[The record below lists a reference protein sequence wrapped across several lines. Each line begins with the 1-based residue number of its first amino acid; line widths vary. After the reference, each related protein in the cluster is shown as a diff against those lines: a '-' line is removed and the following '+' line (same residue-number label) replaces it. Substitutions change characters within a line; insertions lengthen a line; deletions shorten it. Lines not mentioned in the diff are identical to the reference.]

1 MKKHEQ
7 PARFRLQPCAAV
19 FLAGICMPLAQAQ
32 QSRVFAYPNAG
43 QSQQQQQADSY
54 QCHQWAVSQTGFDPT
69 QPAAAAPQQYA
80 AQPAPPAQQQQQ
92 GGGLLGLGGGGMFK
106 GGGMLG
112 DAATGAAIG
121 AAGGALAGDAGKG
134 AALGALAAG
143 VLGAATRATSP
154 QTQPQAVPPP
164 VYQQQ
169 TMPPDQQQ
177 RVGDYNSAFSA
188 CMKARNYTV
197 N

>member
-1 MKKHEQ
+1 MTKPEKPLTSQ
-7 PARFRLQPCAAV
+7 
-19 FLAGICMPLAQAQ
+19 LASGLLALSLTAMAFQAPAQ
-32 QSRVFAYPNAG
+32 QPTRVFAYPNAG

-54 QCHQWAVSQTGFDPT
+54 QCNQWAVSQTGFDPA
-69 QPAAAAPQQYA
+69 QPGTLPPPQYAGQTPQAAP
-80 AQPAPPAQQQQQ
+80 QQQ

-112 DAATGAAIG
+112 DAATGAALG

-154 QTQPQAVPPP
+154 TPAPQAAPPP
-164 VYQQQ
+164 NYQQQ
-169 TMPPDQQQ
+169 AMPQNP
-177 RVGDYNSAFSA
+177 RVGDYNAAFGA